1 LIFCL
6 LPLKSSPER
15 PFCGFILKLF
25 KLLARQLRLNSR
37 IDLKGIMMSRKLLI
51 AFACLLLT
59 TIVSMG
65 QGKEEP
71 FFQRGPDPVK
81 SVSIFPNP
89 AVEFVSVKFEA
100 PVAKQVR
107 LTVHNVIGNT
117 MELENE
123 VIDEHEIKIRVKD
136 LATGY
141 YLISVK
147 DERINL
153 SSTYKFLKR

>member
-1 LIFCL
+1 
-6 LPLKSSPER
+6 
-15 PFCGFILKLF
+15 
-25 KLLARQLRLNSR
+25 
-37 IDLKGIMMSRKLLI
+37 MSRKLL
-51 AFACLLLT
+51 FALTCVLLT
-59 TIVSMG
+59 AIVSLG
-65 QGKEEP
+65 QGKDEP
-71 FFQRGPDPVK
+71 FFNQRNPEPIK

-123 VIDEHEIKIRVKD
+123 IIDEHEIKIRVKD

-153 SSTYKFLKR
+153 SGTYKFLKR

>member
-1 LIFCL
+1 
-6 LPLKSSPER
+6 
-15 PFCGFILKLF
+15 
-25 KLLARQLRLNSR
+25 
-37 IDLKGIMMSRKLLI
+37 MSRKLLF
-51 AFACLLLT
+51 AFTCVLLT
-59 TIVSMG
+59 AIVSMG
-65 QGKEEP
+65 QGKDEP
-71 FFQRGPDPVK
+71 FFNQRNPEPIK

-147 DERINL
+147 DDRINL
-153 SSTYKFLKR
+153 SGTYKFLKR

>member
-1 LIFCL
+1 
-6 LPLKSSPER
+6 
-15 PFCGFILKLF
+15 
-25 KLLARQLRLNSR
+25 
-37 IDLKGIMMSRKLLI
+37 MMSRKLLI

-89 AVEFVSVKFEA
+89 AVEFVSVKFDA